1 LLPVV
6 KTLAEAQDWS
16 VTVDRTC
23 GDGVR
28 IVIKN

>member
-1 LLPVV
+1 VV

-16 VTVDRTC
+16 VTVDTTYE
-23 GDGVR
+23 GGAR